1 MSELLS
7 RRKLLEYGGAFF
19 GAAALAPLM
28 PVANVLA
35 AGMPAEAP
43 AESAKTHEAIGV
55 EQFVEHF
62 VTLAFRNMSEEK
74 ARHLCEGMTFG
85 NLHLYDADMQDVL
98 FRSMLKT
105 AEVIFKLKN
114 EFNLSDD
121 IHGEYPQ
128 GLNINVFKAEDVGWV
143 GGAYS
148 PSDNTL
154 DVYSSSKDVL
164 ASIASNEMTHVLLH
178 ENEGNPLIPDC
189 WKRIML
195 EAQSDI
201 LTSVVLNNAHR
212 GDPRWTFHPSPEEIW
227 SWQEMIDNK
236 GYNEF
241 VPAKNIKP
249 FVYHIQ
255 EFDNGDMSM
264 LYLREHLAKVAAG
277 KVLGDWK
284 GDRSLAD
291 VMSVFSESK
300 TNNQFYRAFFA
311 MAQEGIIPHMNEGEP
326 LQVGTTAS
334 IITYDPYQSP
344 DWPTARI
351 MTLHNDN
358 GEIKSVPQIMAGNGH
373 FDAIIMRGDTIL
385 ANPPFWT
392 NPVRPGNIFPEL
404 DFALGPG
411 EDRPPVEEGDAMQ
424 ITWVNVITGKREGF
438 NVPIHVKPP
447 YDSPGQTM
455 RMDPSTADSTA
466 RIYNQSSRPRMV

>member
-1 MSELLS
+1 MSEFLS
-7 RRKLLEYGGAFF
+7 RRQLLVGGGAALT
-19 GAAALAPLM
+19 AAALAPFI
-28 PVANVLA
+28 PA
-35 AGMPAEAP
+35 ATAFGAGIPAEAAP
-43 AESAKTHEAIGV
+43 VEAAKPHENIGV

-62 VTLAFRNMSEEK
+62 VNLAFRNMDGEK
-74 ARHLCEGMTFG
+74 ARLLCEGMTFG

-105 AEVIFKLKN
+105 AEVIFKLKK
-114 EFNLSDD
+114 EFDLSDD
-121 IHGEYPQ
+121 IHGEYSQ
-128 GLNINVFKAEDVGWV
+128 GLNINVFKAEDVGHV

-148 PSDNTL
+148 PSENAL
-154 DVYSSSKDVL
+154 DIYSSSKDVL
-164 ASIASNEMTHVLLH
+164 ATIASNEMTHVLLH
-178 ENEGNPLIPDC
+178 ENEGNPLIPNC

-212 GDPRWTFHPSPEEIW
+212 GDPRWTFYPSAEEIW

-241 VPAKNIKP
+241 VPAQNIKP

-264 LYLREHLAKVAAG
+264 LYLREHLAKVAAV
-277 KVLGDWK
+277 KVLDNWK
-284 GDRSLAD
+284 GNRSLAD
-291 VMSVFSESK
+291 VMSVFTEAKS
-300 TNNQFYRAFFA
+300 NNQLYRAMFD
-311 MAQEGIIPHMNEGEP
+311 MAQDGIIPHMNESEP
-326 LQVGTTAS
+326 LQEGKTAS

-344 DWPTARI
+344 DWPIARI

-358 GEIKSVPQIMAGNGH
+358 GEIKSVPQIMNGNGR
-373 FDAIIMRGDTIL
+373 FKAIIMRGDTIL
-385 ANPPFWT
+385 ADPPFWT
-392 NPVRPGNIFPEL
+392 NPVYEGNIFPEL

-411 EDRPPVEEGDAMQ
+411 ENRPPVETGDTMQ
-424 ITWVNVITGKREGF
+424 ILWTNVITGKQEGF
-438 NVPIHVKPP
+438 TVPIHVKPP

-455 RMDPSTADSTA
+455 RMDPSTAISNI
-466 RIYNQSSRPRMV
+466 RINRSQQTGIV